1 MKMSDSKLVYRS
13 LRRLLAELRET
24 SCELRDYFEFNF
36 IDTKSYISKYLENL
50 KGYLNLVVNDKGYYE
65 IADES
70 IDTFADLLK
79 IVQAS
84 NFNNDMVTL
93 LFDYNVVHSSSV
105 YTLIYFDRTDKMSSR
120 FDTFVITRN
129 V

>member
-1 MKMSDSKLVYRS
+1 MSDSKLVYRS

-24 SCELRDYFEFNF
+24 HCELRDYFEFNF

-50 KGYLNLVVNDKGYYE
+50 KGYLKLVINDKGCYE

-79 IVQAS
+79 IVQQS
-84 NFNNDMVTL
+84 GFNTDMVTL

-105 YTLIYFDRTDKMSSR
+105 YTLIYFDKDDKMSSR